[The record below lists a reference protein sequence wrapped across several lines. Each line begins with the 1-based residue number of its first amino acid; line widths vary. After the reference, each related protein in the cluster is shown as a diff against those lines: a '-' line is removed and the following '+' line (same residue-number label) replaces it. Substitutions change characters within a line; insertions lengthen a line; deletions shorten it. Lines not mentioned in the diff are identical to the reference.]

1 MSLKKTAVRRAA
13 LFAILCAIVV
23 SAILVLSS
31 CGSSVIRSKEELFE
45 EVNSS
50 APRSYSNVS
59 SYLKKWGFPD
69 SDSTK
74 LKYIENLFKNYYVG
88 EMPEVGDAARS
99 VALNFLENY
108 YDDIDLSD
116 EDKVTDALI
125 NCYIAAVGDKYS
137 HYMNP
142 EEYESYNAE
151 MSGEFCGIG
160 VYISY
165 SALDGTY
172 EILNVFEDSP
182 AETAGIL
189 PGDFIVAV
197 DGTDVD
203 ILGYEGT
210 LGAVKGEQGS
220 SVSITVLRGT
230 ERIEFSMLRTELED
244 ITVTHEI
251 LAGNIGYIR
260 ITQFIQNTASQFT
273 AAVDSLTDAGVSG
286 IIFDVRSNPGGY
298 LTSIIEVL
306 DYLLPDG
313 GDIVGYKYYD
323 GSTDSTKASDG
334 HQVSLPFAVLC
345 NEYTA
350 SAAELFTSALR
361 DYAAEGIIDATI
373 IGQTTYKKGTMQST
387 FEYKDGSA
395 ITISIALYNPPSGV
409 NYEGIG
415 ITPDHIIE
423 NTGSEDLQ
431 LEFAINCLT
440 NIQQNAA

>member
-31 CGSSVIRSKEELFE
+31 CGSSVIRSKEELLE

-50 APRSYSNVS
+50 ASRSYSNVS
-59 SYLKKWGFPD
+59 SYLKKWGFPN

-108 YDDIDLSD
+108 YDNIDLSD

-142 EEYESYNAE
+142 EEYESYNSE

-395 ITISIALYNPPSGV
+395 ITISIARYNPPSGV

>member
-31 CGSSVIRSKEELFE
+31 CGSSVIRSKEELLE

-50 APRSYSNVS
+50 ASRSYSNVS